1 MVPGCIYK
9 HSKQQVPGFLD
20 NYILPLL
27 ETLSQKNEQ
36 ILIMGDFNI
45 NLLNFNDKIL
55 QKLFSWSNI
64 FLFLYNFFNTP
75 TRVTGRSRTLI
86 DSIFYNK
93 PRINIMLET

>member
-27 ETLSQKNEQ
+27 ETLSQKNKQ

-45 NLLNFNDKIL
+45 NLLNFNDKNTT
-55 QKLFSWSNI
+55 KTI
-64 FLFLYNFFNTP
+64 FLIKYFPIL
-75 TRVTGRSRTLI
+75 
-86 DSIFYNK
+86 
-93 PRINIMLET
+93 M